1 MKKILPVMMTAVLTL
16 TAAAA
21 GCSAPNVNISIG
33 GQSSVVA
40 ADSSVPP
47 SDQSVSVVDEHKN
60 ESVSAVEE
68 SRNESVSTVEEPAQ
82 KTEYTAVA
90 LADKSLDEI
99 KEIMGGT
106 YQSEHVQL
114 SNAFS
119 SDGAPYLFNDDAL
132 PGFAFLIADNDYTG
146 ISVMNG
152 AKLNDS
158 ISSDMTYSQ
167 IADIVGDLEGK
178 LVGQEFNLVCQTTVD
193 GYAVTFCFIENDYIR
208 QNRESP
214 ASISPDVLRGG
225 DPKLQSI
232 GLRRPTVGV
241 TA

>member
-40 ADSSVPP
+40 ADSSIP
-47 SDQSVSVVDEHKN
+47 SAD
-60 ESVSAVEE
+60 ESVA
-68 SRNESVSTVEEPAQ
+68 TVEEPAQ
-82 KTEYTAVA
+82 ETEYTAVA

-119 SDGAPYLFNDDAL
+119 SDGAPYIFNDDVL

-232 GLRRPTVGV
+232 GLRRPSVGV